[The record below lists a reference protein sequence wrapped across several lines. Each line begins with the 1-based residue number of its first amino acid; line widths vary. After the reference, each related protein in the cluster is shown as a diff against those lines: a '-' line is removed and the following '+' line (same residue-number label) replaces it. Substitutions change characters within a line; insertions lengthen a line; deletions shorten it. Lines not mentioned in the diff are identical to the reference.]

1 MSLTIPNRDLT
12 AGLAG
17 QWSDTIDPNA
27 DPFITGDQPPQV
39 TVDYVAADST
49 TIPARTVVGRV
60 GNVPTGKITPAVWNA
75 TPGSGVIPIGITV
88 YAITTG
94 ASNTAQVGVYRQG
107 VFNPDRLNWDASF
120 DTDEKK
126 RLAFEYAGPPT
137 AIVLRKPTAMTP
149 AAPL

>member
-1 MSLTIPNRDLT
+1 MALDIPNRDLT

-17 QWSDTIDPNA
+17 QWSDTITPNA
-27 DPFITGDQPPQV
+27 DPFVTGDAPPQV
-39 TVDYVAADST
+39 TVDYIAADSV

-60 GNVPTGKITPAVWNA
+60 GNVPTGKITPAVWSA
-75 TPGSGVIPIGITV
+75 DPETAVGPIGITT

-94 ASNTAQVGVYRQG
+94 ASNTLQVGVYRQG
-107 VFNPDRLNWDASF
+107 VFNPTQINWPASF

-126 RLAFEYAGPPT
+126 RLAFEGAPSPT
-137 AIVLRKPTAMTP
+137 AIVIRKPATMTP